1 MKFGAYNMT
10 STIVRHTPVNFEIL
24 DFGLE
29 LNLFDT
35 SIHPLKPFLTWE
47 LVKVSG
53 VIPLI
58 AYNK

>member
-1 MKFGAYNMT
+1 VPSVKFGAYNMT

-47 LVKVSG
+47 WLCSAG
-53 VIPLI
+53 S
-58 AYNK
+58 